1 MSLGYIIHIYDLI
14 FNPDIEFRIL
24 NLAFRISY
32 FESWMRLPVF
42 RNNNLSQHNEK
53 RIEPYIQDSETNW
66 VLFLKKGCTVM
77 YILLLNIIQFQNIKQ
92 YQWKHLN
99 HDIFHTHY
107 FSRRVPFATI
117 AVEGDNLFIFSYFF
131 TYEHCN
137 CIFEIL
143 NWGVKKSKYHFFCPY
158 YIQTT
163 WHANNF
169 QIPVRKKNLP

>member
-1 MSLGYIIHIYDLI
+1 MIWFSIQILNFESWISHFEY
-14 FNPDIEFRIL
+14 RIL
-24 NLAFRISY
+24 NLECASRSSVITTYHSTMRKELSLIFKTPKRTEFY
-32 FESWMRLPVF
+32 F
-42 RNNNLSQHNEK
+42 K
-53 RIEPYIQDSETNW
+53 
-66 VLFLKKGCTVM
+66 KKGCTVM
-77 YILLLNIIQFQNIKQ
+77 YNLLFNIIQFQNIKQ

-107 FSRRVPFATI
+107 FWRRVPFATI

-163 WHANNF
+163 WHTNNF
-169 QIPVRKKNLP
+169 QIPIRKKNLP